1 MLIEENI
8 YIYIF
13 VVIVLIVYIKYRKT
27 INLVFQSIWDSVDE
41 YNASYTEFSDHE
53 D

>member
-13 VVIVLIVYIKYRKT
+13 FVIVLIVYIKYRKT